1 MHACTKIP
9 YPTMYAAALALREIQ
24 SSSTRRREV
33 GIHPCPQCAAF
44 HLTSARSSARNRW
57 TTLAMAAIAR

>member
-9 YPTMYAAALALREIQ
+9 YPTIYAAALALRRLR
-24 SSSTRRREV
+24 SSSNRRREV

-44 HLTSARSSARNRW
+44 HLTSAPSSARNRW
-57 TTLAMAAIAR
+57 TTLAMAAIAH